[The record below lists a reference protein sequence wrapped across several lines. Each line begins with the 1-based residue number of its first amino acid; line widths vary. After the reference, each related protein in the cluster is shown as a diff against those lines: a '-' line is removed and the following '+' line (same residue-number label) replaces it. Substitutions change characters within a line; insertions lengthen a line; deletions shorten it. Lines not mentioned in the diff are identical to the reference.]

1 MLIISAVDNCT
12 FTKWDKESGRKRK
25 SSRIPSTSKTWI
37 CLSSGP
43 SSESEVLGV
52 QGTGLLRC
60 MTHSNGGF
68 CKGTGGGP
76 GANGVTGAGA
86 GVTGGVAVWLEG
98 AGDWLV

>member
-1 MLIISAVDNCT
+1 
-12 FTKWDKESGRKRK
+12 
-25 SSRIPSTSKTWI
+25 
-37 CLSSGP
+37 
-43 SSESEVLGV
+43 LGA

-76 GANGVTGAGA
+76 GANGATGAGA

-98 AGDWLV
+98 AGDWLVWVITFCWSAGDEVGGIELESLSMPCGNGGEVAT

>member
-1 MLIISAVDNCT
+1 
-12 FTKWDKESGRKRK
+12 
-25 SSRIPSTSKTWI
+25 
-37 CLSSGP
+37 
-43 SSESEVLGV
+43 V